1 MARNKTEEDWFLRG
15 GERPSTKTPYD
26 EPQVPDEG
34 NPHDSDP
41 CAECDGLTRCDDCP
55 HNLDRED
62 DGTDKVEYDVSMV
75 RTKTVRQRCRVTV
88 AADCE
93 ESAME
98 KAEELAEDEGDGW
111 PWEDEDNST
120 EYEDCEAESAEEL

>member
-1 MARNKTEEDWFLRG
+1 MPMENRTEEDWFLRG
-15 GERPSTKTPYD
+15 GERPQAETPCAG
-26 EPQVPDEG
+26 PQVPDGDLQDADAGDEI
-34 NPHDSDP
+34 
-41 CAECDGLTRCDDCP
+41 
-55 HNLDRED
+55 
-62 DGTDKVEYDVSMV
+62 EYDVSMV

-88 AADCE
+88 VADCE

-120 EYEDCEAESAEEL
+120 EYEDCEAESAEEH

>member
-1 MARNKTEEDWFLRG
+1 
-15 GERPSTKTPYD
+15 
-26 EPQVPDEG
+26 
-34 NPHDSDP
+34 
-41 CAECDGLTRCDDCP
+41 
-55 HNLDRED
+55 
-62 DGTDKVEYDVSMV
+62 MV

-88 AADCE
+88 TADCE

-98 KAEELAEDEGDGW
+98 KAEELAEDEGGGW